1 MIQTRFMSLLRL
13 GVWIGILEGLTCFPN
28 FAVFAQTDPSAMES
42 EGWVYQDLELLVSAG
57 LISAYPSEWIRSGNL
72 LSRYEIA
79 YYLKQ
84 TVVQGLDASSPGV
97 ISPQIAEALQRLMLR
112 FQEELADLGIYAK
125 DIHQV
130 TPNLSSAV
138 IPNDSY
144 QDLDILLGKVDKPG
158 QPFYYLGQY
167 YDEAQRKS
175 FFFIPEIYVQGKVT
189 RLLEGPGDSLST
201 LYQPQVGD
209 VSSFLVVKGT
219 LPDGRES
226 LKGYYLFP
234 LQGDAVNSFSGNQ
247 SANYG
252 LLLSLLNEVNQI
264 GRIDTLWRYDGLMN
278 LDGYLKQR
286 LDLQNQIFGGT
297 IDQGLQIGSLLIST
311 NNPSNKRNYDL
322 NGFGLPFKH
331 QFPNMGSSEVD
342 LDLLEGKSLQA
353 WQINIQGSMNL
364 SPQASIYGGL
374 DLLYR
379 DMNHGEESVL
389 PSDTKASAGLSYHLN
404 DDWTILSYQSLI
416 NSELNPKWLS
426 TTSFGVEYNDWVTLW
441 LAYQFLKFDDPV
453 ITGALSFRF

>member
-13 GVWIGILEGLTCFPN
+13 GVWIGLLAGLICFPN
-28 FAVFAQTDPSAMES
+28 FAVFGRTDPDAMES
-42 EGWVYQDLELLVSAG
+42 EEWVYRDLESLVGAG

-84 TVVQGLDASSPGV
+84 AVVQELDASTRGV
-97 ISPQIAEALQRLMLR
+97 VSPQLAEALQRLMLR
-112 FQEELADLGIYAK
+112 FREELADLGIYSK

-138 IPNDSY
+138 FPNDGY
-144 QDLDILLGKVDKPG
+144 QDIDILLGEANNPG

-167 YDEAQRKS
+167 YDETQRKS
-175 FFFIPEIYVQGKVT
+175 FFFIPEIYVQGKDT
-189 RLLEGPGDSLST
+189 GLLEGSSESFSI
-201 LYQPQVGD
+201 LYQPQAGD
-209 VSSFLVVKGT
+209 LGSFLVVKGT
-219 LPDGRES
+219 LPDGREA

-234 LQGDAVNSFSGNQ
+234 LEGNAADFSSGNQ
-247 SANYG
+247 TASYG
-252 LLLSLLNEVNQI
+252 SLLSLLNEIDQI
-264 GRIDTLWRYDGLMN
+264 GRIDTLRRYDGLMN
-278 LDGYLKQR
+278 LDGYMKQK
-286 LDLQNQIFGGT
+286 LDLQNQTFGGT

-311 NNPSNKRNYDL
+311 NNPSNKRNYYL
-322 NGFGLPFKH
+322 NSFGLPFKH
-331 QFPNMGSSEVD
+331 QFPDMGSSEVD

-353 WQINIQGSMNL
+353 WQIKIQGSLNL
-364 SPQASIYGGL
+364 SPQASLYGGL

-404 DDWTILSYQSLI
+404 EDWTILSYQSLI

-426 TTSFGVEYNDWVTLW
+426 TTSLGVKYNDWVTLW
-441 LAYQFLKFDDPV
+441 LAYQFLRFDDPV